1 MSQMTVTA
9 VGNMTRAG
17 ALGARWWNDSCDPG
31 ELADAVAHGAVGATS
46 NPVIVGNVVK
56 GDPDRWLPEVDALI
70 AANPTDTEVE
80 VAWKLIAQMGRI
92 ATEILRPVHERTS
105 GAAGYLCL
113 QVNPTFHP
121 NAARMIEHGLSLASV
136 ADNVAI
142 KIPGTAV
149 GLQAVEE
156 LTRQGVAVNV
166 TVSFTVPQAVAAAE
180 AIERGLRGARDPESI
195 HPYVTIMQGRMDDH
209 LKRIRDADGIEID
222 PEALEWAGIAVFKRA
237 ARIFEEAGFRA
248 TLLGAAF
255 RNIMQWSANI
265 GPNVLL
271 TIPYPNWNEYDAAEV
286 DVRPS
291 LHDPVEARYLDALQT
306 RFEDF
311 RRAYEPDGMTP
322 DEFAG
327 FGPSIHTL
335 NQFIDGYYELLA
347 IVRGR
352 MLV

>member
-1 MSQMTVTA
+1 MSQMTVAA
-9 VGNMTRAG
+9 VGNMTRMG
-17 ALGARWWNDSCDPG
+17 ELGGRWWNDSCHPG

-56 GDPDRWLPEVDALI
+56 SDPDRWLPDVDALI
-70 AANPTDTEVE
+70 ADNPTDTEVE
-80 VAWKLIAQMGRI
+80 IAWKLIAQIGEI
-92 ATEILRPVHERTS
+92 AAGILKPVHERTA

-113 QVNPTFHP
+113 QVNPTLYP
-121 NAARMIEHGLSLASV
+121 DAERMVQHGLSLSSV

-166 TVSFTVPQAVAAAE
+166 TVSFTVPQAVAAAQ
-180 AIERGLRGARDPESI
+180 AIERGLQDARDPESI
-195 HPYVTIMQGRMDDH
+195 HPYVTIMLGRLDDH

-237 ARIFEEAGFRA
+237 AAIFEESGYRA
-248 TLLGAAF
+248 TVLGAAF

-291 LHDPVEARYLDALQT
+291 LRDPVDARYLDALQN
-306 RFEDF
+306 RFKDF

-335 NQFIDGYYELLA
+335 GQFIDGYYELLA